1 MVKSLDQQSR
11 KKTVLGRTINQYIR
25 EAAPVSSEAI
35 AREFGLSSAT
45 IRNIFSELE
54 EDGYLT
60 HPYTS
65 GGRIPTKNGYRYF
78 VDFLFSEIDLLDEE
92 KSKIIQE
99 YNDEIDKLED
109 VLDKTSDVISAITHY
124 AGITSLLEW
133 HDRFF
138 YKGISQI
145 LNQPEFQDLEKIRLL
160 IKMLEEKRRILEVVN
175 RDFDGKVKVY
185 IGEELGFPEIDNC
198 ALIVST
204 YSVKNKPLGRV
215 AVLGPMRM
223 QYHHT
228 ISALEYISEILTE
241 TIEKI

>member
-1 MVKSLDQQSR
+1 MVKSVDYQSR
-11 KKTVLGRTINQYIR
+11 KKRVLGRTINQYIR
-25 EAAPVSSEAI
+25 EAAPVSSEII

-45 IRNIFSELE
+45 IRNVFSELE

-92 KSKIIQE
+92 KEKIVHE
-99 YNDEIDKLED
+99 YKNEINKLED
-109 VLDKTSDVISAITHY
+109 VLDKTSDVISTITHY
-124 AGITSLLEW
+124 AGIASFLEW
-133 HDRFF
+133 HDRVF

-160 IKMLEEKRRILEVVN
+160 IKMMEEKRRILELVN
-175 RDFDGKVKVY
+175 RDFDGKIKVY
-185 IGEELGFPEIDNC
+185 IGEELGFPEIENC
-198 ALIVST
+198 ALVVSSYT
-204 YSVKNKPLGRV
+204 VKDKPSGRV